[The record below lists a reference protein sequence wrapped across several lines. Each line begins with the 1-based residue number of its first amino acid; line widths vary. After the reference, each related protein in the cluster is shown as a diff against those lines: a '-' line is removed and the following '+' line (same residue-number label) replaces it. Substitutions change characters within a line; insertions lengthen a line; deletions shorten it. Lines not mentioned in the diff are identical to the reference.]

1 MKTLY
6 FECNMGAA
14 GDMLMA
20 ALLELHSNPDDF
32 MKRLNRIGIPGTN
45 ITAEPSLKCGI
56 KGTHITV
63 TINGEKEEEEHHHS
77 SFHTLGH
84 LIEHL
89 NISDAVKKNALA
101 VYKLL
106 AEAESQVHGVPVNQI
121 HFHEV
126 GEMDAV
132 ADIVGVCML
141 IEELAPELIL
151 ASPVNLGSGYVKC
164 THGILPVPAP
174 ATAFILQNVPIYN
187 NDTNGELCTP
197 TGAALLKYFAKKFC
211 KMPVMKVAGIGYGA
225 GKKDFET
232 TNCLRAYMGNADS
245 INEEVIEL
253 VCNLDDMTPEALAFA
268 QQLLLDKG
276 ALDVYT
282 TPIVMKKGRAGFS
295 FTCMCRLND
304 RDKMLPLIFKHTTT
318 LGVREYSSNRYALQ
332 REQTEIET
340 EFGKMRIKTSQ
351 GFGTRKSKLEYEDV
365 AALAKK
371 HNCSLAKTEVC
382 IKYEKL
388 KNYLRELGSIAIA
401 FSGGVDSTFLLK
413 TAHDVLG
420 DCVIAVTARSCS
432 FPKRELDEAAAFCNG
447 EGIAH
452 IIFNSEELEIE
463 GFSKNPANRCYLC
476 KRELFAKIL
485 TIAKE
490 HGISHI
496 AEGSNKDDEGDY
508 RPGLTAV
515 AELGIKSPLR
525 YAELNKQEIRLL
537 SKEINLPTWNKQSY
551 ACLSSRFPYG
561 EEINPE
567 RLGIIDKAEQFLLDI
582 GFHQVRVRYHGN
594 LARIETD
601 ADGFALMSSQE
612 IREKIQ
618 AALKEMGFTYIA
630 LDLLGYR
637 TGSMNE
643 TLPLTPRIFLSQC
656 P

>member
-32 MKRLNRIGIPGTN
+32 LNRLNNVGIPNTN
-45 ITAEPSLKCGI
+45 ITAESSIKCGI
-56 KGTHITV
+56 KGTHINV
-63 TINGEKEEEEHHHS
+63 AIEHHHHHHHS
-77 SFHTLGH
+77 DYNTLGH

-89 NISDAVKKNALA
+89 NISEAVKKNALA
-101 VYKLL
+101 VYKLI
-106 AEAESQVHGVPVNQI
+106 AEAESHVHGVPVNQI

-141 IEELAPELIL
+141 IEEFAPELIL
-151 ASPVNLGSGYVKC
+151 ASPVNVGSGQVKC
-164 THGILPVPAP
+164 AHGILPVPAP
-174 ATAFILQNVPIYN
+174 ATAFILQGISIYS
-187 NDTNGELCTP
+187 DATNGELCTP
-197 TGAALLKYFAKKFC
+197 TGAALLKYFAKEFR
-211 KMPVMKVAGIGYGA
+211 KMPVMKIARLGYGM
-225 GKKDFET
+225 GKKDFEKA
-232 TNCLRAYMGNADS
+232 NCLRAYIGNADNA
-245 INEEVIEL
+245 NEEVIEL

-295 FTCMCRLND
+295 FTCMCKLSD
-304 RDKMLPLIFKHTTT
+304 KDKMLPLIFKHTTT
-318 LGVREYSSNRYALQ
+318 LGVREYSSNRHTLQ
-332 REQTEIET
+332 REQTE
-340 EFGKMRIKTSQ
+340 FGPVRIKTSQ
-351 GFGTRKSKLEYEDV
+351 GFGIKKSKLEYEDV

-371 HNCSLAKTEVC
+371 HDNSFAETEVR

-388 KNYLRELGSIAIA
+388 KNYLRELESVAVA

-413 TAHDVLG
+413 TAHEVLG
-420 DCVIAVTARSCS
+420 DRVIAVTARSCS
-432 FPKRELDEAAAFCNG
+432 FPKRELDEAAAFCER
-447 EGIAH
+447 EGIVH
-452 IIFNSEELEIE
+452 IVFNSEELEIE

-476 KRELFAKIL
+476 KKELFTKIL

-490 HGISHI
+490 HKILHI

-508 RPGLTAV
+508 RPGLAAV

-537 SKEINLPTWNKQSY
+537 SKEMNLPTWNKQSY

-567 RLGIIDKAEQFLLDI
+567 RLGMIDKAEQFLIDM

-601 ADGFALMSSQE
+601 EDGFALMLSSE
-612 IREKIQ
+612 RREKIY
-618 AALKEMGFTYIA
+618 AALKELGFTFIA
-630 LDLLGYR
+630 MDLLGYR

-643 TLPLTPRIFLSQC
+643 MLPK
-656 P
+656 